1 MNRIGFQSE
10 DHIPNSLVLELCHDK
25 GPATE
30 RKEVQPEA
38 QRQNQ
43 QGKSQVRNLAIGI
56 I

>member
-1 MNRIGFQSE
+1 VNQIDFQSE
-10 DHIPNSLVLELCHDK
+10 DHIPNNLVLELCHDK
-25 GPATE
+25 GPATK

-43 QGKSQVRNLAIGI
+43 QGKSQVRNMAIGI